1 VIWVEYDDEEPSG
14 FGHTVQ
20 NRSAIRK
27 GRRRKFA
34 MTGRVAHF
42 RTKKTGIPAG
52 LMLALL
58 VLASAA
64 TAQVQLSFSPTDTT
78 VSPEDQGRLS
88 ILIADS
94 LEIRTIDVTVTYDT
108 TVVRSLGGAAGRLYT
123 DSGIVTFQGFEEN
136 APGTWYGYAVILGVG
151 LFVKEPG
158 ELFTWDFE
166 GLNPGTTPITTVT
179 VYLATTDGGWFSDVT
194 LPGTTITVQDPL
206 SAVGPPATPP
216 AEMNIYPNPFNPRTE
231 ISYDLRQ
238 PGLVR
243 LDVFDLRGRLV
254 TTLLEGVRPAGPGT
268 VTWDG
273 KSRRG
278 REAPGGVYLFL
289 LQTPSGV
296 VNTRG
301 LQLK

>member
-1 VIWVEYDDEEPSG
+1 
-14 FGHTVQ
+14 
-20 NRSAIRK
+20 
-27 GRRRKFA
+27 
-34 MTGRVAHF
+34 
-42 RTKKTGIPAG
+42 
-52 LMLALL
+52 
-58 VLASAA
+58 
-64 TAQVQLSFSPTDTT
+64 
-78 VSPEDQGRLS
+78 
-88 ILIADS
+88 
-94 LEIRTIDVTVTYDT
+94 
-108 TVVRSLGGAAGRLYT
+108 
-123 DSGIVTFQGFEEN
+123 
-136 APGTWYGYAVILGVG
+136 
-151 LFVKEPG
+151 
-158 ELFTWDFE
+158 
-166 GLNPGTTPITTVT
+166 
-179 VYLATTDGGWFSDVT
+179 
-194 LPGTTITVQDPL
+194 TITVQDPL